1 MRVTNS
7 NISNRYIRT
16 MQSNSK
22 RLDTINTQLS
32 SQSMIN
38 KVSDDPYKAIQS
50 INLRNEIN
58 NVEKLKNSSTEVL
71 GWVEHT
77 DGTLDSIGS
86 TLTEIKTLLTSV
98 NSTLGKTEIDSI
110 KKEII
115 EKTKQISELFNA
127 TYAGSNIFSGTS
139 TSDRAAI
146 IENVGNGAITI
157 KKSDAV
163 NNDSLKCEISPG
175 VHISYNITVDEVTN
189 NGETFNTL
197 NEAIE
202 ILNTTPLDMDKIIE
216 LQGKIDSAIN
226 SVLDARS
233 TTGARINSIENM
245 QENNT
250 TNIEKMTE
258 TLSIIKDTDVVAK
271 AVELQAAQLA
281 YSASL
286 QVGVK
291 LMQNTILDYIR

>member
-58 NVEKLKNSSTEVL
+58 NVEKLKNASTEVL

-77 DGTLDSIGS
+77 DGTLDGIGN
-86 TLTEIKTLLTSV
+86 TLTEIKTLLTSI
-98 NSTLGKTEIDSI
+98 NSTFSKTEIDSV

-115 EKTKQISELFNA
+115 EKTKQISELLNT
-127 TYAGSNIFSGTS
+127 TYAGNNIFSGTN
-139 TSDRAAI
+139 TSDKATAI
-146 IENVGNGAITI
+146 EDLGNGAIVI
-157 KKSDAV
+157 KKSDTA

-175 VHISYNITVDEVTN
+175 VSISYNITVDEVTN

-197 NEAIE
+197 NEIIE
-202 ILNTTPLDMDKIIE
+202 TLNTTPLDMDKVIE
-216 LQGKIDSAIN
+216 LQGKIESAIN

-233 TTGARINSIENM
+233 TTGARMNSIENM
-245 QENNT
+245 QANNT